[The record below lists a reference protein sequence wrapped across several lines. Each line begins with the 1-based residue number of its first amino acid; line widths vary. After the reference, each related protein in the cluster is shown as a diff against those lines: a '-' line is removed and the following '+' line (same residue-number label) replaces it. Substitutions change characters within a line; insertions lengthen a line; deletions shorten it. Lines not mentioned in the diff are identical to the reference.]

1 MFSMLHPVFIL
12 SLRFA
17 QVCASWLS
25 SEAHIYSIKKSS
37 NQTAVLIHVLQG
49 YRFRVESLSHRNCME
64 AHGDHLRFDSN
75 GLNAGYVKDSFSS
88 LCQKK
93 KTQLLRLQP
102 FTQSSKKILKSCPI
116 LQNYN
121 GIIRVA
127 LCTVVSQLTWH
138 CSAYS
143 ILPLEFN
150 SSVSNSS
157 IYCTQ

>member
-64 AHGDHLRFDSN
+64 AYGDHLRFDSN

-102 FTQSSKKILKSCPI
+102 FTQSSKKIFKKLSNTTK
-116 LQNYN
+116 LQWHYQ
-121 GIIRVA
+121 GCTLYRSISTHLA
-127 LCTVVSQLTWH
+127 LFCLQYIATGV
-138 CSAYS
+138 
-143 ILPLEFN
+143 
-150 SSVSNSS
+150 
-157 IYCTQ
+157 